1 MILGRTASVIP
12 VRPSAHSGPRVWLS
26 KGRNCKIRRDGGH
39 HRVSLLRSARSLWV
53 LAWTALAAAG
63 SQASPPPP
71 SVEVFG
77 ALPAQTQP
85 VLSSDAHWIAWME
98 KTERNPHIVIF
109 DLNARRIARIAALP
123 ERTALRSLQWSDGET
138 LLATLR
144 ATLEAQAAARPVQ
157 AYFLTIALTPTGEG
171 ALILPSSNA
180 RAMGAYTAMST
191 RMIRARTTKPH
202 TVIMSSGDGLLEVD
216 SSSGKSKT
224 IKTGNVHTVDWAV
237 DRDGKPMARE
247 DWDWRTSAY
256 HVYALNGDFVK
267 TILSKDDS
275 SAPVLAGLLPDDSGI
290 VLLASN
296 GHAHQAAWMVPLD
309 GSPQKLLME
318 DPNADLTGAFTDAYT
333 GAIIGFYASGTKT
346 SVQWLDP
353 VAQRRQD
360 VLQRSFPNQQVDVY
374 GWSIDGDKT
383 LARVQSPSSPPIYYL
398 IDFKSRRADIA
409 AEEYPA
415 LAGVKLGEFKEIT
428 YKARDGTDIPAYLT
442 LPPESVSGVH
452 PLVVLPHGDPNGR
465 DYPSFNWIV
474 QFLASRGYAVLQP
487 QFRGSSGFGEAF
499 ERAGYRQWGGLMQD
513 DVTDGVRAMI
523 DQQIADPKRVCI
535 LGFAYGGY
543 AALAGAAF
551 TPDLYRCAISVNGV
565 SDLRSLFN
573 DTVPQ
578 SSSRVTI
585 RSAAMSHWSERVS
598 APNDSAL
605 DKKSPIHSVAQIKVP
620 ILLVYG
626 NSGGAASNSQ
636 SLKMEAA
643 LRSAGKEVT
652 LVELADEG
660 QWLSRTETRVKLL
673 SSLESFLYDNLQN
686 AQP

>member
-1 MILGRTASVIP
+1 MNLGKTASVIS
-12 VRPSAHSGPRVWLS
+12 VRPSAAHD
-26 KGRNCKIRRDGGH
+26 RRG
-39 HRVSLLRSARSLWV
+39 VSLLLHVRSLWV
-53 LAWTALAAAG
+53 LALTALAAAG
-63 SQASPPPP
+63 SQANSPPP

-77 ALPAQTQP
+77 ALPAQTDP

-98 KTERNPHIVIF
+98 ETERKPHIVIF
-109 DLNARRIARIAALP
+109 DLNLHRIARVAALP
-123 ERTALRSLQWSDGET
+123 ERTALHSLQWGDNET
-138 LLATLR
+138 LLATLS
-144 ATLEAQAAARPVQ
+144 ATLQQPLTHQMQ

-171 ALILPSSNA
+171 ALMLPSSSA
-180 RAMGAYTAMST
+180 QAVGAYAAMSA
-191 RMIRARTTKPH
+191 RMIRTRTTKPH
-202 TVIMSSGDGLLEVD
+202 TVIMSSGEKLLEVD
-216 SSSGKSKT
+216 TISGKPRT
-224 IKTGNVHTVDWAV
+224 IKIGNEHTVGWAV
-237 DRDGKPMARE
+237 NGDGKPVAQE

-256 HVYALNGDFVK
+256 HVYALNGDLVK

-275 SAPVLAGLLPDDSGI
+275 SAPALAGLLPDDSGL
-290 VLLASN
+290 VLLANN
-296 GHAHQAAWMVPLD
+296 GHAHQAAWTLPLD
-309 GSPQKLLME
+309 GAPQKLLAE
-318 DPNADLTGAFTDAYT
+318 DPDADITAAYVDAYT
-333 GAIIGFYASGTKT
+333 GAIIGFYTSGTKT
-346 SVQWLDP
+346 NMRWLDP
-353 VAQRRQD
+353 VAQHRQD

-383 LARVQSPSSPPIYYL
+383 LARVQSPSSPPVYYL
-398 IDFKSRRADIA
+398 IDFKTHRADIA

-442 LPPESVSGVH
+442 LPPDPASGVH
-452 PLVVLPHGDPNGR
+452 PLVVLPHADANGR

-499 ERAGYRQWGGLMQD
+499 EKAGYRQWGGLMQD

-535 LGFAYGGY
+535 LGFSYGGY

-551 TPDLYRCAISVNGV
+551 TPDLYTCAISVNGI

-578 SSSRVTI
+578 AMKPRVTVY
-585 RSAAMSHWSERVS
+585 SAAMSNWTERVS
-598 APNDSAL
+598 APNDPML
-605 DKKSPIHSVAQIKVP
+605 DKKSPIRSVAQIKVP
-620 ILLVYG
+620 ILLVYR
-626 NSGGAASNSQ
+626 NSASATASQ

-643 LRSAGKEVT
+643 LRSAGKQVT

-660 QWLSRTETRVKLL
+660 QWLSHTETRVKLL
-673 SSLESFLYDNLQN
+673 SSLESFLHDNLQN
-686 AQP
+686 VSP